1 MAKPV
6 TSPTKSVSVRAK
18 TRAGT
23 LPSEAR
29 LIFARNYKR
38 ERKKAG
44 LTQEAIRLKTG
55 LCQSFISEFENG
67 HTSIN
72 IDNMAAL
79 SDAIGVPLWKLLVP

>member
-6 TSPTKSVSVRAK
+6 IKSAKSASVRAK
-18 TRAGT
+18 AKAGT
-23 LPSEAR
+23 VPSEAR

-55 LCQSFISEFENG
+55 LSQSFLSEFENG
-67 HTSIN
+67 HSSIN

-79 SDAIGVPLWKLLVP
+79 ANAIGIPLWKLLVP